1 MSLTIKVP
9 PVGESITEVTL
20 SAWKKK
26 DGDAVQ
32 MDEVIAEL
40 ESDKATFEL
49 TAEKAGVL
57 KTVAAEGDTLAIG
70 ATVGTIEEGGAEA
83 SKEVAVESSSSSKET
98 AATPAPQP
106 EVTAIATPTTAAS
119 SSLQVKV
126 PTVGESITEVTLSR
140 WIKKD
145 GDAVAMDE
153 AIAELESDKATF
165 ELTAEK
171 AGTLRTIAKE
181 GDVLPIGAV
190 VCTIEGAGA
199 AAPATQP
206 VEASPAAVAQAS
218 NGRATTYASGT
229 PSPAAAK
236 ILAEKGVETSGV
248 SGTGVAGRITKAD
261 AILAEKVSENP
272 QAPKGMQNTGGTPAA
287 KPADVAPKAAPVAIG
302 ARSDRREKMS
312 SLRKTVARRLVA
324 VKNETAMLTTFNE
337 VDMSPIM
344 EIRSKYKDKF
354 KEKHGVGLGFMSF
367 FTKAVCEA
375 LKDWPAVGARIEG
388 EEVVYSNFADISIA
402 VSAPKGLVVPVIRN
416 AESMSLAEIE
426 KAVAALAIKARE
438 SKLTLEEMT
447 GGTFTITNGGV
458 FGSMMST
465 PILNSPQSAILGMHN
480 IIERPVAVNGQVVIR
495 PMMYLALSY
504 DHRIIDGRES
514 VSFLVRVKQLLE
526 DPARLLL
533 GV

>member
-20 SAWKKK
+20 SSWKKK
-26 DGDAVQ
+26 DGDTVQ

-57 KTVAAEGDTLAIG
+57 RTSANEGDVLPIG
-70 ATVGTIEEGGAEA
+70 ATVATIEEGGAA
-83 SKEVAVESSSSSKET
+83 APAKET
-98 AATPAPQP
+98 APAAQPQP
-106 EVTAIATPTTAAS
+106 EVVANAPAPAPTATSQPATATN

-126 PTVGESITEVTLSR
+126 PAVGESITEVTLSR

-171 AGTLRTIAKE
+171 AGTLKTLAKE

-199 AAPATQP
+199 SAPVATKPAEVTPAAAATQP
-206 VEASPAAVAQAS
+206 S
-218 NGRATTYASGT
+218 NGKATTYASGT

-236 ILAEKGVETSGV
+236 ILAEKGVDAGSVT
-248 SGTGVAGRITKAD
+248 GTGVAGRITKSD

-272 QAPKGMQNTGGTPAA
+272 QGPRDTTPAPA
-287 KPADVAPKAAPVAIG
+287 KPAAAPAPKAEAVIG
-302 ARSDRREKMS
+302 GPRSDRREKMS
-312 SLRKTVARRLVA
+312 SLRKTVAKRLVA

-344 EIRSKYKDKF
+344 ELRAKYKDKF
-354 KEKHGVGLGFMSF
+354 KEKHNVGLGFMSF

-388 EEVVYSNFADISIA
+388 EEIVYSNFADISIA

-416 AESMSLAEIE
+416 AESMSLADIE
-426 KAVAALAIKARE
+426 KAVAALAVKARE
-438 SKLTLEEMT
+438 NKLTLEEMT